1 MTNDLFEKVS
11 VPRAYFKLALPVVFS
26 MVVSLVYNMVD
37 TFFIAR
43 TQNADLVAGVS
54 LCAPVFTLMIALGDI
69 FGLGGSS
76 VISRLFGEKR
86 DEDGRR
92 ASAFCFYG
100 AIVCGIA
107 VAGIM
112 LFFQKPILYLLGAGE
127 GTYEFASQYYTYMA
141 IGAPAVILALT
152 PGNLM
157 RTEGLAVEAMAGT
170 IIGSLVNIILDP
182 VFIFGLG
189 MGAGGAAI
197 ATVLGN
203 LATDVILIGFV
214 LRKSGKLSVSIRAAG
229 ISRREMLGIFAIG
242 IPASV
247 TNLMQSLGM
256 ALMNRYLVPYGT
268 KKVAAMGIAMKV
280 NMIVMLVMVGFA
292 FGAQPLIGYNYGAG
306 NKERLQKIIRFD
318 LGVEVV
324 FALVFS
330 LLLAW
335 PARQILSLFMKD
347 AQIVEAGSLMLRC
360 LLVTMPFVGIVLV
373 FTTVFQAA
381 GKALPAFLLSVSRQG
396 RLWAVCIAVL
406 SRTAGY
412 HGVIVSQAAADV
424 LTAVLAAVLYYRGF
438 GRNAGKGTF

>member
-182 VFIFGLG
+182 VFIYLHGNSHSRNLFG
-189 MGAGGAAI
+189 
-197 ATVLGN
+197 
-203 LATDVILIGFV
+203 
-214 LRKSGKLSVSIRAAG
+214 
-229 ISRREMLGIFAIG
+229 AIG
-242 IPASV
+242 D
-247 TNLMQSLGM
+247 
-256 ALMNRYLVPYGT
+256 
-268 KKVAAMGIAMKV
+268 
-280 NMIVMLVMVGFA
+280 
-292 FGAQPLIGYNYGAG
+292 
-306 NKERLQKIIRFD
+306 KI
-318 LGVEVV
+318 
-324 FALVFS
+324 
-330 LLLAW
+330 
-335 PARQILSLFMKD
+335 
-347 AQIVEAGSLMLRC
+347 
-360 LLVTMPFVGIVLV
+360 
-373 FTTVFQAA
+373 TV
-381 GKALPAFLLSVSRQG
+381 
-396 RLWAVCIAVL
+396 
-406 SRTAGY
+406 
-412 HGVIVSQAAADV
+412 H
-424 LTAVLAAVLYYRGF
+424 
-438 GRNAGKGTF
+438 

>member
-189 MGAGGAAI
+189 MGAGGAAV

-268 KKVAAMGIAMKV
+268 KQVAAMGIAMKV

-381 GKALPAFLLSVSRQG
+381 GKAWPAFLLSVSRQG
-396 RLWAVCIAVL
+396 LLFAVCIAVL

-412 HGVIVSQAAADV
+412 HGVIVSQAGADV

-438 GRNAGKGTF
+438 GRKAGKGTF

>member
-189 MGAGGAAI
+189 MGAGGAAV

-268 KKVAAMGIAMKV
+268 KQVAAMGIAMKV

-381 GKALPAFLLSVSRQG
+381 GKAWPAFLLSVSRQG
-396 RLWAVCIAVL
+396 LLFAVCIAVL
-406 SRTAGY
+406 SQTAGY
-412 HGVIVSQAAADV
+412 HGVIVSQAGADV

-438 GRNAGKGTF
+438 GRKAGKGTF